1 MLVDQLYTSAFAFCF
16 CQDLNMTSVRVLS
29 VTQCVIF
36 SMYIGVDYLDD
47 PF

>member
-16 CQDLNMTSVRVLS
+16 CQGLSMTRLRLLS

-36 SMYIGVDYLDD
+36 SMYIRVDYLNDA
-47 PF
+47 F

>member
-16 CQDLNMTSVRVLS
+16 CQGLSMTPLRVLS

-36 SMYIGVDYLDD
+36 SMYIGENYLDD